1 VASRLIYF
9 VTVVFLCATAGA
21 AGYYDSAA
29 GLTSTNLR
37 SALHA
42 IIRNHTVIPYSSS
55 SFDTSDALKVLD
67 EDPSNKKNV
76 VLLYAR
82 RSEPKSNFGAPAGWN
97 REHMWPNSYGIDDRH
112 PAYSDLHNLR
122 AEDIDVNSARGNK
135 YYDRSNTNATFYA
148 FPAHVEAQTCSTD
161 YDSWEPPA
169 PVKGDI
175 ARAMFYMDV
184 RYEGD
189 TGTEPDLKLTEG
201 FGLIAATNDF
211 MGRLITLL
219 AWHELDPVDDAE
231 RQRNEKVF
239 QLYQHNRNPFVDQ
252 PEWVREIFWP
262 RLQMS
267 LVAVF
272 SDGSVHLSFTSPREF
287 GDARLQTSYGFPLV
301 WVDLGAGIELEDA
314 YHYEVR
320 GSSPSQYF
328 RLRPIPNPLP

>member
-1 VASRLIYF
+1 MANRLIYF
-9 VTVVFLCATAGA
+9 LTAIFLCATAGA
-21 AGYYDSAA
+21 AGYYDSAN

-37 SALHA
+37 AALHA

-55 SFDTSDALKVLD
+55 SFDTSDALKILD
-67 EDPSNKKNV
+67 EDPSNTNNV

-82 RSEPKSNFGAPAGWN
+82 RSEPKSTFGTPTGWN

-135 YYDRSNTNATFYA
+135 YYDRSNTNAAFYT

-161 YDSWEPPA
+161 HDSWEPPA

-189 TGTEPDLKLTEG
+189 SGTEPDLKLTEG
-201 FGLIAATNDF
+201 FGLITATNDF

-219 AWHELDPVDDAE
+219 AWHELDPVDDGE

-239 QLYQHNRNPFVDQ
+239 QLYQHNRNPFVDH
-252 PEWVREIFWP
+252 PDWVREIFWP

-287 GDARLQTSYGFPLV
+287 GTARLQTSYGFPLV
-301 WVDLGAGIELEDA
+301 WVDLGAGIIREDA
-314 YHYEVR
+314 YHYEVL